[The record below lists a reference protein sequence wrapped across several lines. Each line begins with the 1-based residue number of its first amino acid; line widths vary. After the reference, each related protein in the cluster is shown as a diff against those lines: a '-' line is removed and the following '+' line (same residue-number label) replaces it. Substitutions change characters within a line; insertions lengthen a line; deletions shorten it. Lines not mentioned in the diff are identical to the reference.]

1 MIYRI
6 FHRNISENYHLK
18 WIGLIQI
25 TLLQLLVGKRFVE
38 CLLRFAR
45 LKVRRGIFLE
55 DRQDGR
61 QEGGHVG

>member
-25 TLLQLLVGKRFVE
+25 TLLQLLVGQRSIE
-38 CLLRFAR
+38 CFLQFALLE
-45 LKVRRGIFLE
+45 VR
-55 DRQDGR
+55 
-61 QEGGHVG
+61 